1 MTANEMADELELRLD
16 RSDSFGSPG
25 YEDFEITSVLSEA
38 EQLYVKKFIDSINN
52 RKATSFDETEIRK
65 QGLSALYKKG
75 TNLTVSASQT
85 DVLTNG
91 KFFDLPTDF
100 MYTVYEEAVIDK
112 QICGTT
118 TYMTATIRDIS
129 YDMVRRI
136 GTNKYKKPFYKEYGF
151 AEVWRVVFSRATSGA
166 NPASP
171 ATAKRHQLIT
181 DGTFN
186 VTNYSIVYLCNPTGI
201 IVDRTTPN
209 NQRNCILD
217 VSTHSVIVDIAKDLM
232 MNRVKEQ
239 KIANIEGLKDL
250 E

>member
-1 MTANEMADELELRLD
+1 MTANEMGDELELRLD

-25 YEDFEITSVLSEA
+25 YEDFEISSVLSEA
-38 EQLYVKKFIDSINN
+38 EQLYTKKFIDSLNN
-52 RKATSFDETEIRK
+52 RKGASFDETEIRK
-65 QGLSALYKKG
+65 QGLSALYRKG
-75 TNLTVSASQT
+75 TNLSVSASQT
-85 DVLTNG
+85 DVLANG
-91 KFFDLPTDF
+91 KFFDLPSDF
-100 MYTVYEEAVIDK
+100 MYTVYEEAIIDK
-112 QICGTT
+112 QICNTQ
-118 TYMTATIRDIS
+118 TYIGATIRDIS
-129 YDMVRRI
+129 YDMIRRI
-136 GTNKYKKPFYKEYGF
+136 GTNKYKKPFYTDYGN

-166 NPASP
+166 NPALP

-186 VTNYSIVYLCNPTGI
+186 ITNYSIIYLCNPPGI
-201 IVDRTTPN
+201 IVDRHTPS

-217 VSTHSVIVDIAKDLM
+217 VSTHSVIIDIAKDLM